1 MANTSYPK
9 GMEKVLG
16 GTISF
21 SGDTFKVAL
30 LPSTYT
36 YSTAH
41 EFLSDVGA
49 RIGADQTLT
58 GVSLVGGVVDANDP
72 DFGALAPGD
81 TIKAVVVYKSTGSD
95 STSPLLLYYD
105 IVTGLPMA
113 TNGGNVTIPW
123 DSGPKK
129 IARLSVPFTVKGAEK
144 VFSGG
149 INFAADNLKVAL
161 LADTYAP
168 NDSHEFLPDFGTR
181 IGADQVLA
189 GKSIAGG
196 VFDAYDAD
204 FGALASG
211 SNIGSAILYK
221 DTGNPATSPVIMRF
235 ADIVGFPMATNNGG
249 VQLQWSNGAARIVG
263 LVPA

>member
-41 EFLSDVGA
+41 EFLADVGA
-49 RIGADQTLT
+49 RIGTDQTLT
-58 GVSLVGGVVDANDP
+58 GVSIVGGVLDANDP

-95 STSPLLLYYD
+95 ATSPLLLYYD

-123 DSGPKK
+123 DAGPKK
-129 IARLSVPFTVKGAEK
+129 IARLNTPFTSKGAEK
-144 VFSGG
+144 VFAGG
-149 INFAADNLKVAL
+149 INFAADTLKVAL
-161 LADTYAP
+161 LSDAYVA
-168 NDSHEFLPDFGTR
+168 NASHEFLPDFGTL
-181 IGADQVLA
+181 IGVDQVLS
-189 GKSIAGG
+189 GKSVVGG
-196 VFDAYDAD
+196 VFDANDAD
-204 FGALASG
+204 FGALAAG

-221 DTGNPATSPVIMRF
+221 DTGTPATSPVLMRF
-235 ADIVGFPMATNNGG
+235 ADIVGFPMATNGGG
-249 VQLQWSNGAARIVG
+249 VQLQWSNGAAKIVG